1 MFIIISNGKDAL
13 IKNGGI
19 VFNCHLRYEA
29 LSYEEEW
36 KKIKEKINN
45 FYVSSKLNFF
55 YRIFETVKYCMK
67 LGIQIDFLRIET
79 KRNLQYKNIKEFK
92 VLAKEFPL
100 YVKTFNMIL
109 ERTPNSLGVEE
120 RRIRETEFGIEIRRS
135 EKDIYVKLD
144 KIEVFV
150 AEKLKGIAR
159 FLTENDRK
167 YGYFSPLDIAEKII
181 ETTEKIKEFL
191 PEATEIQI
199 RYATIKKMTNPLLL
213 IRYLSFEYNNEM
225 FVVSE
230 NELKYTALNSK
241 FMATL
246 TESMKKF
253 EPENIDI
260 KKVFEKIKNFNSE
273 QPYEVLQEIRK
284 TGKTDKIAISFID
297 KENSAKNIKIG

>member
-1 MFIIISNGKDAL
+1 MFTIISNGKDAL
-13 IKNGGI
+13 IKNGGVEI
-19 VFNCHLRYEA
+19 KCHLRYEV

-36 KKIKEKINN
+36 EKIKEKINN
-45 FYVSSKLNFF
+45 FYVSSELNFF
-55 YRIFETVKYCMK
+55 YKIFETTKYCMK
-67 LGIQIDFLRIET
+67 LGIQIDFLKIET

-100 YVKTFNMIL
+100 YVKTFNMFL

-120 RRIRETEFGIEIRRS
+120 RRIKETEFGIEIRRS

-144 KIEVFV
+144 KIEGFDV
-150 AEKLKGIAR
+150 EKLKGIAR

-181 ETTEKIKEFL
+181 ETTEKIKEFV

-213 IRYLSFEYNNEM
+213 IRHLSFEYNNKM
-225 FVVSE
+225 VVISE
-230 NELKYTALNSK
+230 NELRYTTLNSK

-260 KKVFEKIKNFNSE
+260 NVFKKIEKFNSE
-273 QPYEVLQEIRK
+273 QPYEVLQEIRR

-297 KENSAKNIKIG
+297 KENTSKNIRIG

>member
-19 VFNCHLRYEA
+19 EFDCHLRYEA

-55 YRIFETVKYCMK
+55 YRIFEMVKYCMK

-100 YVKTFNMIL
+100 YIKTFNMIL

-120 RRIRETEFGIEIRRS
+120 RRIKETEFGIEIRRS

-144 KIEVFV
+144 KIEVFD

-230 NELKYTALNSK
+230 NELRYTTLNSK

-260 KKVFEKIKNFNSE
+260 NMFKKIEKFNPE

-284 TGKTDKIAISFID
+284 TGKTDKISVSFID
-297 KENSAKNIKIG
+297 KENTSKNIRIG

>member
-1 MFIIISNGKDAL
+1 
-13 IKNGGI
+13 
-19 VFNCHLRYEA
+19 
-29 LSYEEEW
+29 
-36 KKIKEKINN
+36 
-45 FYVSSKLNFF
+45 
-55 YRIFETVKYCMK
+55 MK

-100 YVKTFNMIL
+100 YIKTFNMIL

-144 KIEVFV
+144 KIEVFD

-230 NELKYTALNSK
+230 NELRYTALNSK

-273 QPYEVLQEIRK
+273 QPYEVLQEIRR

-297 KENSAKNIKIG
+297 KENSAKNIRIG

>member
-1 MFIIISNGKDAL
+1 MFTIISNGRDAL
-13 IKNGGI
+13 IKNGG
-19 VFNCHLRYEA
+19 VEFSCHLRYET

-36 KKIKEKINN
+36 EKIKEKINI
-45 FYVSSKLNFF
+45 FYISSELNFF
-55 YRIFETVKYCMK
+55 YKIFETVKYCMK
-67 LGIQIDFLRIET
+67 IGIQIDFLRIET

-100 YVKTFNMIL
+100 YIKTFNMIL

-120 RRIRETEFGIEIRRS
+120 RRIKETEFGIEIRRS

-144 KIEVFV
+144 KIEVFD

-181 ETTEKIKEFL
+181 KTTEKIKEFV

-230 NELKYTALNSK
+230 NELRYTTLNSK

-260 KKVFEKIKNFNSE
+260 NIFKKIEKFNPE

-297 KENSAKNIKIG
+297 KENSAKNIKIS

>member
-1 MFIIISNGKDAL
+1 M
-13 IKNGGI
+13 
-19 VFNCHLRYEA
+19 
-29 LSYEEEW
+29 
-36 KKIKEKINN
+36 
-45 FYVSSKLNFF
+45 
-55 YRIFETVKYCMK
+55 
-67 LGIQIDFLRIET
+67 
-79 KRNLQYKNIKEFK
+79 QYKNIKEFK

-100 YVKTFNMIL
+100 YIKTFNMIL

-120 RRIRETEFGIEIRRS
+120 RRIKETEFGIEIRRS

-144 KIEVFV
+144 KIEVFD

-181 ETTEKIKEFL
+181 KTTEKIKEFV

-230 NELKYTALNSK
+230 NELRYTTLNSK

-260 KKVFEKIKNFNSE
+260 NIFKKIEEFNPE

-297 KENSAKNIKIG
+297 KENSAKNIKIS

>member
-1 MFIIISNGKDAL
+1 MFTIISNGRDAL
-13 IKNGGI
+13 IKNGG
-19 VFNCHLRYEA
+19 VEFSCHLRYET

-36 KKIKEKINN
+36 EKIKEKINI
-45 FYVSSKLNFF
+45 FYISSELNFF

-67 LGIQIDFLRIET
+67 LGIQIDFLKIET
-79 KRNLQYKNIKEFK
+79 KRNLQYKNIKELK
-92 VLAKEFPL
+92 ILAKEFPL
-100 YVKTFNMIL
+100 YVKTFNIIL

-120 RRIRETEFGIEIRRS
+120 RRIKETEFGIEIRRS

-144 KIEVFV
+144 KIEVFD

-167 YGYFSPLDIAEKII
+167 YGYFSPLDIAKKII
-181 ETTEKIKEFL
+181 KTTEKIKEFV

-230 NELKYTALNSK
+230 NELRYTTLNSK
-241 FMATL
+241 FMVTL

-260 KKVFEKIKNFNSE
+260 NIFKKIEEFNPE